1 MSFLAYLFIALV
13 ILFEGL
19 YGISISTSLSVGIF
33 SSILIFSS
41 SSFMSDSISES
52 SDNSLDFAFST
63 FNIDSDDSDF
73 ASFSIS
79 TPLSSQVVELESGPR
94 ENGCMVVISPVLSG
108 ATKLDDGGLSMC
120 LTLRVSLYD

>member
-63 FNIDSDDSDF
+63 FSIDSDYSDF

-79 TPLSSQVVELESGPR
+79 TPLSSEVVELEFVLR
-94 ENGCMVVISPVLSG
+94 ENGCMVVISLVLSG
-108 ATKLDDGGLSMC
+108 ATKLDDGGLSIC
-120 LTLRVSLYD
+120 LTFRASLYD